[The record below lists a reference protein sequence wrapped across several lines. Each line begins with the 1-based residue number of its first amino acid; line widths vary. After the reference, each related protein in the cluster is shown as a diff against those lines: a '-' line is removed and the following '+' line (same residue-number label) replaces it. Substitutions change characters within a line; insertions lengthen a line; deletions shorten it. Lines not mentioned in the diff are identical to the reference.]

1 MPRADKTKQ
10 YDYLIR
16 YVNEAAEARLP
27 LIAMCERAILAYKQC
42 PLRNTYKENADKY
55 CQNIGN
61 GNPELYKCLKHLCKT
76 IPDATNDTVKTI
88 SYLMP
93 QKWFLD
99 ITERLMTGDNKGY
112 IILVCVTLAYMVVTL
127 SLGSVGIRFK
137 NNE

>member
-10 YDYLIR
+10 YDYLLR

-76 IPDATNDTVKTI
+76 IPDATNDTVFNAVETWV
-88 SYLMP
+88 S
-93 QKWFLD
+93 
-99 ITERLMTGDNKGY
+99 MTMGGAGQFEYEPAD
-112 IILVCVTLAYMVVTL
+112 
-127 SLGSVGIRFK
+127 
-137 NNE
+137 E